1 MMRVFLALIMMMS
14 IASAELKHVW
24 ASEAF
29 LKENKK
35 MKIIDIRTPGEW
47 KETGI
52 VAGSHTI
59 MFFNEQGKFDIPKF
73 MDELNKVVKKDE
85 QFAIICRT
93 GSRTYEVGKFLGY
106 QMGYDV
112 INLAGGIEKMMIEGY
127 KPAKFV
133 PEK

>member
-1 MMRVFLALIMMMS
+1 MRLFLALIMMVS

-29 LKENKK
+29 VKQNKN

-52 VAGSHTI
+52 VKGSYTI
-59 MFFNEQGKFDIPKF
+59 MFFNEQGGFDVPKF
-73 MDELNKVVKKDE
+73 LAALDNVVKKDE

-106 QMGYDV
+106 QAGYNV
-112 INLAGGIEKMMIEGY
+112 INMAGGIEKMIMEGY
-127 KPAKFV
+127 KPAMYIPQKR
-133 PEK
+133 